1 MSLISSDLNFLISL
15 FSLRPFQQMCLVTIG
30 KPKEIKEFVEELLKF
45 HGKWEIYKALKSWSV
60 PRFPIDGS
68 ILKSK
73 NCPTGKLMGTI
84 LNKLKE
90 EWVKSEFKTTKNE
103 LLAHLPEILDELNIV
118 DGKQV
123 KKPKTTK

>member
-1 MSLISSDLNFLISL
+1 MTSGFNLLTSH
-15 FSLRPFQQMCLVTIG
+15 FSFRPFQQMCLVTIG

-45 HGKWEIYKALKSWSV
+45 HGKWDIYKKLKSWSV
-60 PRFPIDGS
+60 PKFPIDGNT
-68 ILKSK
+68 LKSK
-73 NCPTGKLMGTI
+73 NCPTGKVLGTI

-90 EWVKSEFKTTKNE
+90 EWIKNEFKSTKDE

-123 KKPKTTK
+123 KKPKTMK